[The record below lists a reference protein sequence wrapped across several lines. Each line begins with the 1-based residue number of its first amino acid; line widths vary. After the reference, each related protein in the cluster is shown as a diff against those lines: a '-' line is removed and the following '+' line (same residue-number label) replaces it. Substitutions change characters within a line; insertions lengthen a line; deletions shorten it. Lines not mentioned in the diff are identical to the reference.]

1 MEITS
6 PTQTIKKSPQE
17 VYDLLN
23 ELPNIEKLM
32 PEDLKEFQV
41 TGEDSLYFILKG
53 MPKIYLKRGDNNP
66 PSRIV
71 LESAREAYPFHIA
84 AQIDAID
91 DSSSEVTF
99 DFKGDFNMM
108 MEMMIKSP
116 ITNLINTM
124 AENLQKFS

>member
-1 MEITS
+1 MEITA
-6 PTQTIKKSPQE
+6 PKQIINKSPQE

-32 PEDLKEFQV
+32 PEDMKEFQV
-41 TGEDSLYFILKG
+41 TDEDSLYFILKG
-53 MPKIYLKRGDNNP
+53 MPKIYLKRGESDP

-84 AQIDAID
+84 AQIDSLD

-99 DFKGDFNMM
+99 DFKGEFNMM

-116 ITNLINTM
+116 ITNLINNM
-124 AENLQKFS
+124 AENLHKLT

>member
-1 MEITS
+1 MEITA
-6 PTQTIKKSPQE
+6 PKQTIKKSPKE

-32 PEDLKEFQV
+32 PEDLKEFKI
-41 TGEDSLYFILKG
+41 TGEDSLYFVLSG
-53 MPKIYLKRGDNNP
+53 MPKIYLIRGECEP

-71 LESAREAYPFHIA
+71 LESSREAYPFHIA
-84 AQIDAID
+84 AQIEAID

-108 MEMMIKSP
+108 LEMMIKSP

-124 AENLQKFS
+124 ADNLQKFS

>member
-1 MEITS
+1 MEITA
-6 PTQTIKKSPQE
+6 PKQTLQKTPQE
-17 VYDLLN
+17 IYDLLN
-23 ELPNIEKLM
+23 KLPNIEKLM
-32 PEDLKEFQV
+32 PEDLIDFQL

-53 MPKIYLKRGDNNP
+53 MPKIYLKRGNNDP

-99 DFKGDFNMM
+99 DFMGDFNPI

-116 ITNLINTM
+116 ITNLINNM
-124 AENLQKFS
+124 AENLHKLT

>member
-1 MEITS
+1 MEITA

-53 MPKIYLKRGDNNP
+53 MPKIYLKRGDSNP
-66 PSRIV
+66 PSRMV

-91 DSSSEVTF
+91 DSSSEVTI